1 MRKLTDSELYDM
13 AEALSEL
20 TLAETFK
27 LINILAND
35 FGIKIINNVVEKEV
49 FCMPGDGD
57 YCEEEEEL
65 KNVYLIKTGPYKLQV
80 VKTIKDLTGLGLKE
94 SKDIA
99 DRTDVGMSF
108 VKTASTRSE
117 AEYMASLLMEAGATV
132 EIR

>member
-1 MRKLTDSELYDM
+1 M

-27 LINILAND
+27 LIDMLAYE

-49 FCMPGDGD
+49 FCAPGDGD
-57 YCEEEEEL
+57 YCEEAKEF

-80 VKTIKDLTGLGLKE
+80 IKAIKDLTGLGLQE
-94 SKDIA
+94 SKDIV
-99 DRTDVGMSF
+99 DRTDVGMSL
-108 VKTASTRSE
+108 VKTTSLSE
-117 AEYMASLLMEAGATV
+117 AEYFKHELEYVGATV